1 MGDIDVCG
9 NLFHSP
15 PRRSIISQIPPS
27 LLLII
32 QFLVV
37 ILLLT
42 LKLQVMKLIKY
53 KEWQVECCND
63 EPVTIDNYYK
73 HDIVV
78 TKVNGEYVTTI
89 RKTELSLPIAQD
101 LLSGDE
107 VLAQQALNCIIS
119 NMEFE
124 LDCLRRFNK
133 DKLNYKMFE

>member
-1 MGDIDVCG
+1 M
-9 NLFHSP
+9 
-15 PRRSIISQIPPS
+15 Q
-27 LLLII
+27 LI
-32 QFLVV
+32 Q
-37 ILLLT
+37 
-42 LKLQVMKLIKY
+42 Y
-53 KEWQVECCND
+53 KEWQVEYYND
-63 EPVTIDNYYK
+63 EPVTIDNFYK

-78 TKVNGEYVTTI
+78 NKANGEYVTTI
-89 RKTELSLPIAQD
+89 RKTELSLPIAQN